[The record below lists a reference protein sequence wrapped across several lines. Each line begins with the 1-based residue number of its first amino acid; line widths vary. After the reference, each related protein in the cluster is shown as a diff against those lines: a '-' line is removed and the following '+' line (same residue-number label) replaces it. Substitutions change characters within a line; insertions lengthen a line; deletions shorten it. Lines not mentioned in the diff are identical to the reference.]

1 MTYHTTYRT
10 FDLKFTR
17 RLNERQAARHSAVR
31 SGCSA
36 ESRAGGSLSITIQHT
51 QEKLCFAHIY
61 ALAGVAGVN
70 HTTNAHD
77 YGVDGQFTEVKLRP
91 NGGKTNSGYPLDFQA
106 KASIDWELKDDRIV
120 YDLEAKTYDDMVTRE
135 PSETTLML
143 ILLCLPKTQAEWH
156 MMTED
161 ATTLRRCC
169 YWHIEPPGPP
179 CGNASTK
186 RIYIPTNQLLTPDM
200 LRQLLAGERQRRL
213 SQSA

>member
-1 MTYHTTYRT
+1 M
-10 FDLKFTR
+10 
-17 RLNERQAARHSAVR
+17 
-31 SGCSA
+31 
-36 ESRAGGSLSITIQHT
+36 SITIQHT

-70 HTTNAHD
+70 HTTSAHD

-143 ILLCLPKTQAEWH
+143 ILLCLLKTQAEWH

-179 CGNASTK
+179 CGKSSTK